1 MIVVILKNTL
11 QILLIILIVH
21 FMIKNRIVD
30 DFDSF
35 KRRVVHGDTLNE
47 MKNKQYVNTDVRVDD
62 ENKQFVDVKYETKKT
77 VRFDDNNNEYVPE
90 CPNGLTCD
98 DFKVSEECGISNE
111 DNIKELY
118 DFVYEEESNKLT
130 TGQTIQDFF
139 PETTTFETKVDKTEI
154 DTHRTEKSTEIINN
168 NCNFEVIGMIETEE
182 DVFGLDM
189 LSSTNFSNI

>member
-1 MIVVILKNTL
+1 MLN
-11 QILLIILIVH
+11 LII
-21 FMIKNRIVD
+21 KN
-30 DFDSF
+30 DSCYF
-35 KRRVVHGDTLNE
+35 KKHLRVVHGDTLNE